1 MIKACLSIK
10 GSLVKPPLHHFVAC
24 TYVGKKEF
32 KNWRKVDSYGYG
44 QGKTMGHYLVQGM
57 RIPTLPSQVPPSA
70 WRTMVCLGLGNINVP
85 PPLQVGGNVL
95 SGDYYR
101 ACRAEHPVARIER
114 TKASY
119 STDKPW
125 DLLSPRIDFQ
135 ILGVPHAV
143 SMLFTLSRNFA
154 VSNASAES

>member
-24 TYVGKKEF
+24 TYAGKKEF

-101 ACRAEHPVARIER
+101 VLVVPNILLRESNARRPR
-114 TKASY
+114 TPLTSLGTCCHHV
-119 STDKPW
+119 STSRS
-125 DLLSPRIDFQ
+125 LEF
-135 ILGVPHAV
+135 H
-143 SMLFTLSRNFA
+143 TLSLC
-154 VSNASAES
+154 SLP